1 MPMTMGIS
9 GSMFAWILGIV
20 AATAAVG
27 IAMQRWLTRMS
38 GDRPQDV
45 ADPVTTARERY
56 ARGDISK
63 AEFDQIAE
71 GLVQTENP
79 QL

>member
-1 MPMTMGIS
+1 MPMTMGIA

-27 IAMQRWLTRMS
+27 IAMQRWLTGMS
-38 GDRPQDV
+38 GGRPRDV
-45 ADPVTTARERY
+45 ADPLTTARERY

-71 GLVQTENP
+71 RLVQTENP
-79 QL
+79 RL